1 MCCWALFSLFN
12 LGTVLEPEPVGVEF
26 EADLE
31 VAAAAAAAAEAASE
45 AGVGGRVELG
55 VKEF

>member
-12 LGTVLEPEPVGVEF
+12 LGTVFEPEPAGVEF
-26 EADLE
+26 ADLE
-31 VAAAAAAAAEAASE
+31 VAAAAAAAEAASE